1 MCGLVGLIHN
11 TNAGFNQKGLQAFEE
26 MLYVDALRGED
37 ATGVACVTTN
47 QGATVFKEASH
58 SAYFTYDKDYDK
70 ARNSF
75 LSKGKALL
83 GHNRKATIG
92 GKKDEHAHP
101 FVFDDRYV
109 FFHNGTLHNHRK
121 LANTE
126 VDSEALGL
134 HLTKCEGDV
143 DKIADLM
150 EQVTGA
156 YACVWYDADKHK
168 VYFMRNHERPL
179 NIIQMEGG
187 SIAYASEPW
196 IAIGPCSRNYMKVK
210 EVITLHPGNLY
221 SIDLKEMQPKLTTEV
236 IPKKAPLPVTQSTVI
251 GGITKHIVG
260 IGKRQ
265 VKNVL
270 NSVKTSYVGFFVDDL
285 QCTAFQP
292 NPVEVYDYIFTGT
305 HDDYPGTVFKFHS
318 KDLFPYEADEM
329 LGRYVSAVYQEHS
342 FIKGNILEVW
352 VTRPVWTPSKPK
364 LPVCH

>member
-1 MCGLVGLIHN
+1 
-11 TNAGFNQKGLQAFEE
+11 

-37 ATGVACVTTN
+37 ATGVACITTN
-47 QGATVFKEASH
+47 QGASVFKEASH
-58 SAYFTYDKDYDK
+58 SAYFTYDKDYEK

-83 GHNRKATIG
+83 GHNRKATVG

-121 LANTE
+121 LADTE
-126 VDSEALGL
+126 VDSEALGM

-143 DKIADLM
+143 EKIAELL

-179 NIIQMEGG
+179 SIIQMENG
-187 SIAYASEPW
+187 SMAYASEPW
-196 IAIGPCSRNYMKVK
+196 IAIGPCGRNYMKVK
-210 EVITLHPGNLY
+210 EVVTLHPGNLY
-221 SIDLKEMQPKLTTEV
+221 SIDLKEMVPKLTTEV
-236 IPKKAPLPVTQSTVI
+236 IPKKAIPSVTHTSTVI
-251 GGITKHIVG
+251 GGITNLVG

-270 NSVKTSYVGFFVDDL
+270 NKVRANYVGFFIDDL
-285 QCTAFQP
+285 QCTAFDPQP
-292 NPVEVYDYIFTGT
+292 AEVYDYVFTGT
-305 HDDYPGTVFKFHS
+305 HDDFPGTVFKFYQ

-329 LGRYVSAVYQEHS
+329 LGRYVSAIYQQHS

-352 VTRPVWTPSKPK
+352 VTKPVWRPSKPAQPN
-364 LPVCH
+364 LQVCH